1 MTFVHLHNH
10 TEYSLLDGLT
20 NVKEMVH
27 RAKEL
32 GMPAIAITDH
42 GTMFGVAE
50 FYLEARKAGIKPILG
65 CEVYV
70 AQGNRLEKQKGARM
84 NHLVLLARNNT
95 GYRNLCKLVSEGY
108 LSGFYYKPRI
118 DLELLEEYGEG
129 LIGLTACLKG
139 EIPELLLNDR
149 YEDAKKAALRF
160 QKIFGKEH
168 FFLEMQDHD
177 IPAEKEVLPKIMK
190 LARET
195 GIPLVA
201 TNDIHYLK
209 REDSEVHD
217 ILLCLQTNRLL
228 SDENRMKY
236 MPYKFYLK
244 SREEMEELFSYCPE
258 ALDNTLKVA
267 EMCEVEL
274 PSKMMLPEFKV
285 PENHTLDSYLEEIAR
300 LGLKKLKDDAKLDN
314 TIPMEQYEQ
323 RLDTELEVLKIK
335 GFAGYFLITWDFIR
349 FAKERDI
356 PVGPGRGSAAGSL
369 IAYCMGITDV
379 DPLRYKLLFE
389 RFLNPERESMP
400 DIDIDFC
407 KNRREEVITYV
418 KEKYGEERV
427 AQIVTFNRMKAK
439 LAIKDVAR
447 VMGYPAAEANRVT
460 TKLYPKGLNVPLA
473 QAMEESE
480 ELRSFRDEN
489 DLNRQLFDYVAR
501 IENTA
506 RHAGVHAAGVI
517 IAPRPITELA
527 PVFVEPGS
535 KSPVPVV
542 QYDKNLAEGIGLLK
556 MDFLGLKTL
565 SVIDIALDLITARHK
580 ITREEIRKAFT
591 DVNDQKVFKLFQ
603 NSDTQGI
610 FQFESTGM
618 RGLLKSLHPDKI
630 EDLIACN
637 AMYRPGPIGS
647 GMLDSYIRRRN
658 GQEEVT
664 YPLPE
669 LEGILKETH
678 GIILYQEQVM
688 LIAVEVAGYSLGQ
701 ADLLRKAMGKKKK
714 SVMEEQK
721 KIFLEGAKKRGVDP
735 VKAEELMDT
744 MARFAEYGFNKSHSA
759 AYAILAY
766 QTAWLKAYYPVEFAT
781 AVLRMEQASS
791 TKVEDILKFKPMLE
805 NMGIALLP
813 PDINRSESSFTIVDK
828 DILFGLGAIKGVGS
842 SAIDV
847 IIDERNK
854 NGMFKDFDDF
864 LSRMD
869 TRKTNKKVMESLI
882 MAGAFDG
889 FGEKRKYLYETL
901 EVTMRFAAKK
911 NEERRMGQRSLFD
924 TLPEP
929 EGDKK
934 ASAEEHEEWDKM
946 ELLEKEMDVLGFYA
960 SGHPLDEVAGEL
972 RRFSSLSTADI
983 HQMAAEQEGNEP
995 VPVYKTESVVVGGMI
1010 RNLQF
1015 RTDRRGRK
1023 MASFVLEDL
1032 SGRINV
1038 VVFAS
1043 KFPGENQGKGAI
1055 SNLIELLENGRRV
1068 FVSGKLDLS
1077 RSTPS
1082 MLLDKIMDFN
1092 EFVKGG
1098 AATLSIDICSGE
1110 ELNHLR
1116 LALEPYRG
1124 NDLKLFFKVEIGDKI
1139 VWVRSGNNY
1148 NLSADILSTSVLS
1161 DLGFSYAIR

>member
-50 FYLEARKAGIKPILG
+50 FYLEAKKAGIKPILG

-70 AQGNRLEKQKGARM
+70 AQGSRLEKQKGARM

-168 FFLEMQDHD
+168 FFLEMQDHG

-195 GIPLVA
+195 DIPLVA

-209 REDSEVHD
+209 KEDSEVHD

-300 LGLKKLKDDAKLDN
+300 SGLKKLREDGKLDN
-314 TIPMEQYEQ
+314 SIPIEQYEQ
-323 RLDTELEVLKIK
+323 RLDTELDVLKIK

-460 TKLYPKGLNVPLA
+460 TKLYPKGLNVPLT

-480 ELRSFRDEN
+480 ELRAFRDEN

-565 SVIDIALDLITARHK
+565 SVIDIALDLITSRHR
-580 ITREEIRKAFT
+580 ITREEIRKAFA
-591 DVNDQKVFKLFQ
+591 DVNDPKVFQLFQ

-669 LEGILKETH
+669 LEDILKETH

-721 KIFLEGAKKRGVDP
+721 KIFLKGAKDRGVDP
-735 VKAEELMDT
+735 KKAEELMDT
-744 MARFAEYGFNKSHSA
+744 MAQFAEYGFNKSHSA

-805 NMGIALLP
+805 NMGISLLP
-813 PDINRSESSFTIVDK
+813 PDINRSESNFTIVDK
-828 DILFGLGAIKGVGS
+828 DILFGLGAIKGVGG

-847 IIDERNK
+847 IIEERNQK
-854 NGMFKDFDDF
+854 GLFKDFDDF

-882 MAGAFDG
+882 MAGAFDC

-929 EGDKK
+929 EGERP
-934 ASAEEHEEWDKM
+934 ASEKEHEEWDKM

-972 RRFSSLSTADI
+972 RRFSSLSTVDI
-983 HQMAAEQEGNEP
+983 HQMAAEQEGDNP
-995 VPVYKTESVVVGGMI
+995 IPAYKTESVVVGGMI

-1043 KFPGENQGKGAI
+1043 KFPGENQGKSAI
-1055 SNLIELLENGRRV
+1055 SNLTELLETGRRV

-1082 MLLDKIMDFN
+1082 MLMDNIMDFD

-1098 AATLSIDICSGE
+1098 AATLSIDIHSGE
-1110 ELNHLR
+1110 KLDYLR

-1124 NDLKLFFKVEIGDKI
+1124 NDLKLFFRIEIGGKI
-1139 VWVRSGNNY
+1139 VWVRSGNSY

-1161 DLGFSYAIR
+1161 DLGFNYAIR